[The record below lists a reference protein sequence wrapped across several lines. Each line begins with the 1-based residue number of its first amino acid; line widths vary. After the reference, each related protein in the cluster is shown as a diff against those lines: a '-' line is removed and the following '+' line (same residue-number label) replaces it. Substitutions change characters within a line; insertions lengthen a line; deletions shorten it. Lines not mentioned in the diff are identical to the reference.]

1 MYGWS
6 EADMQL
12 LLEGRAAEAWYQ
24 PVPGAGLA
32 EQASEDT
39 AALWLLHRQL
49 SEALTAAAPPRLKEA
64 AALGPDGMREVEQIE
79 QKVSHVVHS
88 CIGRAG

>member
-12 LLEGRAAEAWYQ
+12 LLDGRAAEAWYR
-24 PVPGAGLA
+24 PEPGAGLA
-32 EQASEDT
+32 EQASGDT

-49 SEALTAAAPPRLKEA
+49 SEALTAAAPPRLKDA

-79 QKVSHVVHS
+79 QRVSHMIQR